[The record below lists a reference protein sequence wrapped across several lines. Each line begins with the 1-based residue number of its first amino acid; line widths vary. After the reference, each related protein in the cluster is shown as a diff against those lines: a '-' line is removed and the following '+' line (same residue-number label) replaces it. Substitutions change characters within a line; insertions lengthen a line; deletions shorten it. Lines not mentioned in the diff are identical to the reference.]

1 MLARLALLAVLALA
15 FVSQA
20 AAATA
25 PFALCYKINSFVPA
39 AALTL
44 DSYYS
49 VAVELVG
56 TYNTAVGNSK
66 YGTFVNLTTITSGT
80 RNMTTRYGT
89 KYIQAVSS
97 LAPVG
102 TDFADNVLYLSN
114 GTQWVD
120 GDGITYLYTKAIE
133 FPGSKEV
140 SNTVNIYRSG
150 GHGIFV
156 EDKTGGINSTGT
168 SFAVAN
174 GDLTTAPDLWT
185 GARYTQ
191 GQCYPNK
198 MYGAPAANPNPG
210 TASYTVDVKYFL
222 TDGSSWN
229 VSFNGSFTTA
239 HGTVPQD
246 AFGDYR
252 FNLSTVTGIRTYC
265 TFGSLSHPTCGHASA
280 TTITPYGTFGFV
292 DNYAYDYAPFLDYN
306 GPGYNLSAV
315 VPKPGAVYGT
325 TLPFNTTNAVNIY
338 VSKSGEFFEGFGNKG
353 TLSNGFANPALT
365 KLTVTEL
372 A

>member
-1 MLARLALLAVLALA
+1 M
-15 FVSQA
+15 
-20 AAATA
+20 
-25 PFALCYKINSFVPA
+25 
-39 AALTL
+39 
-44 DSYYS
+44 
-49 VAVELVG
+49 AVELVG

-174 GDLTTAPDLWT
+174 GDLTTAPDL
-185 GARYTQ
+185 G
-191 GQCYPNK
+191 P
-198 MYGAPAANPNPG
+198 APATP
-210 TASYTVDVKYFL
+210 
-222 TDGSSWN
+222 
-229 VSFNGSFTTA
+229 
-239 HGTVPQD
+239 
-246 AFGDYR
+246 R
-252 FNLSTVTGIRTYC
+252 
-265 TFGSLSHPTCGHASA
+265 ASA
-280 TTITPYGTFGFV
+280 TPTRCTAPLRPTPTR
-292 DNYAYDYAPFLDYN
+292 APPPTR
-306 GPGYNLSAV
+306 GRQVRS
-315 VPKPGAVYGT
+315 
-325 TLPFNTTNAVNIY
+325 
-338 VSKSGEFFEGFGNKG
+338 
-353 TLSNGFANPALT
+353 
-365 KLTVTEL
+365 
-372 A
+372 